1 MNYYWPIGILVIAN
15 VFYHLS
21 TKSVPEGLNP
31 FAAMVATYIIAAIVS
46 LILYFI
52 LSPEKNLAV
61 SLAHANWSTIMLG
74 FSIVGLEIGAIY
86 MYKVGWDISIG
97 NLVQSSIVTV
107 FLVIIGIII
116 FKEAMTISRAAG
128 IVLCAVGLFFINK

>member
-15 VFYHLS
+15 VFYHIS

-31 FAAMVATYIIAAIVS
+31 FAAMVATYVIAAIVS
-46 LILYFI
+46 LVLYFV
-52 LSPEKNLAV
+52 LSPEKNIAE
-61 SLAHANWSTIMLG
+61 SLSHVNWSTIMLG
-74 FSIVGLEIGAIY
+74 LSIVGLEIGAIY

-97 NLVQSSIVTV
+97 NLVQSAIVTV

-116 FKEAMTISRAAG
+116 YKEAMSVNRIAG
-128 IVLCAVGLFFINK
+128 IILCAAGLFFINK